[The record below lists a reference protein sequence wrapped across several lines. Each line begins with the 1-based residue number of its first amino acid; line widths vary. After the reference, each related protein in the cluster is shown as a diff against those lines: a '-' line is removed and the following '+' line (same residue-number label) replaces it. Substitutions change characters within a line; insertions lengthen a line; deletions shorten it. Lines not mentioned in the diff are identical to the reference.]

1 MASLKTKNDTWDID
15 QLVIVPVDLS
25 RLSNVVKNDVVI
37 NTVYGN

>member
-15 QLVIVPVDLS
+15 KLVIVPVDLS